1 MAKKGLVKG
10 ALILSVA
17 GVICHLLG
25 VVFRIPLSNIVGN
38 YGIGLYQLVF
48 PLYSLLLIV
57 SSAGIPV
64 ALSKM
69 IARVRD
75 DRQQTRQIFV
85 NALVALMVIGIV
97 ITLAFL
103 ALARPIAVWQGKAEI
118 WPLYLAIAPAV
129 WFVCVISAY
138 RGYFQGLNNMVP
150 TAVSQIVEQAVKVAV
165 GLALA
170 FWLIRF
176 SILWAVFG
184 AILAVAVSELVAML
198 MLMIV
203 YAVRSR
209 LASKT
214 QTGDEQKAK
223 PKFWSLLSWQV
234 IRRIFAISAPI
245 MVMSLA
251 FPLVQLFDS
260 FYVVQALKRSGV
272 EQATE
277 LYGIAT
283 GAVHTLIN
291 LPSVVGVAIATVML
305 PMVSRAYKQGDCRTM
320 RRKGWTALGIFL
332 LFGTAVAVGLFLLPK
347 FILTLLYGRAF
358 AGRPEELATGILL
371 LRIESWAVILIGL
384 TQVAGSILQGCDHE
398 KIPMWAL
405 ICGGVVKI
413 VFELFA
419 LQPLGIMAVS
429 IANLLCYGVA
439 LLISGGVLIK
449 LFVQR
454 K

>member
-10 ALILSVA
+10 ALILSAA
-17 GVICHLLG
+17 GVICRLLG
-25 VVFRIPLSNIVGN
+25 VLFRIPLSNIVGN

-75 DRQQTRQIFV
+75 ERTQTKQIFV
-85 NALVALMVIGIV
+85 NALVALMVLGAV
-97 ITLAFL
+97 ITVTFL
-103 ALARPIAVWQGKAEI
+103 LLARPIAAWQGKPEI

-150 TAVSQIVEQAVKVAV
+150 TAVSQIVEQVVKVGV
-165 GLALA
+165 GLGLA
-170 FWLIRF
+170 FWLIRY

-184 AILAVAVSELVAML
+184 AILAVAVSELVAAIML
-198 MLMIV
+198 AVV
-203 YAVRSR
+203 YAVRAR
-209 LASKT
+209 QAKT
-214 QTGDEQKAK
+214 AEPDHEE
-223 PKFWSLLSWQV
+223 PKRSIWSLLSWQV
-234 IRRIFAISAPI
+234 IRRIFAIAAPI

-260 FYVVQALKRSGV
+260 FYIVNALKRNGV

-305 PMVSRAYKQGDCRTM
+305 PMVARAFKTGDTKTM
-320 RRKGWTALGIFL
+320 RKKAWMALGVTL
-332 LFGTAVAVGLFLLPK
+332 LFGTVVAIGLCALPK
-347 FILTLLYGRAF
+347 LILTLLYRRAF
-358 AGRPEELATGILL
+358 ANRPEELATGVLL

-384 TQVAGSILQGCDHE
+384 TQVIGSILQGIDHE
-398 KIPMWAL
+398 FVSMWAL
-405 ICGGVVKI
+405 VGGGVVKV
-413 VFELFA
+413 VFEIMA
-419 LQPLGIMAVS
+419 LKPLGIMAVS

-439 LLISGGVLIK
+439 LVVSGAVLIK

>member
-1 MAKKGLVKG
+1 MVKKGLVKG

-17 GVICHLLG
+17 GIVCRLLG
-25 VVFRIPLSNIVGN
+25 VLFRIPLSNIVGN

-75 DRQQTRQIFV
+75 NQQQTKQIFV
-85 NALVALMVIGIV
+85 NALVVLCLIGVV
-97 ITLAFL
+97 ITVSFL
-103 ALARPIAVWQGKAEI
+103 VLARPIAMWQGKTEI

-129 WFVCVISAY
+129 WLVCVISAY

-150 TAVSQIVEQAVKVAV
+150 TAVSQIVEQAVKVVV
-165 GLALA
+165 GLGLA
-170 FWLIRF
+170 FWLIRY

-184 AILAVAVSELVAML
+184 AILAVAISELVAAL
-198 MLMIV
+198 TLVVI
-203 YAVRSR
+203 YFVRNRLTSR
-209 LASKT
+209 VSIQVKIPLR
-214 QTGDEQKAK
+214 
-223 PKFWSLLSWQV
+223 SLLSWQV
-234 IRRIFAISAPI
+234 VGQIFRIAAPI
-245 MVMSLA
+245 MVMSLV

-260 FYVVQALKRSGV
+260 FYIVNALTHNGV

-291 LPSVVGVAIATVML
+291 LPSVVGVALATVML
-305 PMVSRAYKQGDCRTM
+305 PMVSRAFKQGNTTIM
-320 RRKGWTALGIFL
+320 RKKALVALGLIA
-332 LFGTAVAVGLFLLPK
+332 LFGTVVAVGLYLFPK
-347 FILTLLYGRAF
+347 LILTLLYRRAF
-358 AGRPEELATGILL
+358 SGRLDELAVGILL

-384 TQVAGSILQGCDHE
+384 TQVVGSILQGVDYE

-405 ICGGVVKI
+405 LCGGLVK
-413 VFELFA
+413 VGFEIIA
-419 LQPLGIMAVS
+419 LKPLGIMAVS
-429 IANLLCYGVA
+429 IANLLCYGIA
-439 LLISGGVLIK
+439 LLISGSVLIK
-449 LFVQR
+449 LFAQR

>member
-10 ALILSVA
+10 AIILSSA

-25 VVFRIPLSNIVGN
+25 ILFRIPLSNIVGN

-75 DRQQTRQIFV
+75 DRQQTKQIFV
-85 NALVALMVIGIV
+85 NALVVLFVIGAV

-103 ALARPIAVWQGKAEI
+103 VLARPIASWQGKAEI

-129 WFVCVISAY
+129 LFVCVISAY

-150 TAVSQIVEQAVKVAV
+150 TAVSQIVEQVVKVGV
-165 GLALA
+165 GLGLA
-170 FWLIRF
+170 FWLIQY
-176 SILWAVFG
+176 SVLWAVFG
-184 AILAVAVSELVAML
+184 AILAVAVSELVAVL
-198 MLMIV
+198 MLAVV
-203 YAVRSR
+203 YAVR
-209 LASKT
+209 AKQAK
-214 QTGDEQKAK
+214 QTTAEEDAK
-223 PKFWSLLSWQV
+223 SKFWSLLSWQV
-234 IRRIFAISAPI
+234 VGRIFRISAPI

-260 FYVVQALKRSGV
+260 FYVVNALKSNGV
-272 EQATE
+272 VQATE

-283 GAVHTLIN
+283 GSVHTLIN
-291 LPSVVGVAIATVML
+291 VPSVVGVAIATVML
-305 PMVSRAYKQGDCRTM
+305 PMVARAFKQDDRQMM
-320 RRKGWTALGIFL
+320 RRKSWTALGIFL
-332 LFGTAVAVGLFLLPK
+332 GFGTAVALGLFLLPE
-347 FILTLLYGRAF
+347 FILKLLYGRAF
-358 AGRPEELATGILL
+358 AGKPEELATGVLL
-371 LRIESWAVILIGL
+371 LRIESWSVILIGL

-398 KIPMWAL
+398 RVPMWAL
-405 ICGGVVKI
+405 ICGGATKI
-413 VFELFA
+413 IFELVA
-419 LQPLGIMAVS
+419 LKPLGIMAVS
-429 IANLLCYGVA
+429 LANVLCYVVA
-439 LLISGGVLIK
+439 LAVSGTVLIK
-449 LFVQR
+449 LFCQR

>member
-1 MAKKGLVKG
+1 MAKKGLLKG
-10 ALILSVA
+10 AVILSVA
-17 GVICHLLG
+17 GIVCRLLG
-25 VVFRIPLSNIVGN
+25 VLFRIPLSNIVGN

-75 DRQQTRQIFV
+75 DPRQTKAIFM
-85 NALVALMVIGIV
+85 NALMVLVTIGAV
-97 ITLAFL
+97 ITVLFL
-103 ALARPIAVWQGKAEI
+103 ALARPIASLQGKPEI

-150 TAVSQIVEQAVKVAV
+150 TAVSQIVEQAVKVVV
-165 GLALA
+165 GLGLA
-170 FWLIRF
+170 FWLVRYGA
-176 SILWAVFG
+176 LWAVFG
-184 AILAVAVSELVAML
+184 AILAVAVSELVAAVML
-198 MLMIV
+198 AVV
-203 YAVRSR
+203 YAVRVR
-209 LASKT
+209 HVKVR
-214 QTGDEQKAK
+214 GW
-223 PKFWSLLSWQV
+223 WSLFDWQIV
-234 IRRIFAISAPI
+234 RRIFRIATPI

-251 FPLVQLFDS
+251 FPVVQLFDS
-260 FYVVQALKRSGV
+260 FYLVNALKRNGV
-272 EQATE
+272 AEATE

-291 LPSVVGVAIATVML
+291 LPSVVGIAIATVML
-305 PMVSRAYKQGDCRTM
+305 PMVSRAYKQGNMVTM
-320 RRKGWTALGIFL
+320 RKRAWLALGFVV
-332 LFGTAVAVGLFLLPK
+332 LFGFVVAVGLSVLPK
-347 FILTLLYGRAF
+347 FVLTLLYRRAF
-358 AGRPEELATGILL
+358 ANRPEELSVAVRL

-384 TQVAGSILQGCDHE
+384 TQVAGSILQGADHE

-405 ICGGVVKI
+405 IVGGVVKI
-413 VFELFA
+413 VFEIVA
-419 LQPLGIMAVS
+419 LKPLGIMAVS

-439 LLISGGVLIK
+439 SFVSGTVLIK
-449 LFVQR
+449 LLVQR